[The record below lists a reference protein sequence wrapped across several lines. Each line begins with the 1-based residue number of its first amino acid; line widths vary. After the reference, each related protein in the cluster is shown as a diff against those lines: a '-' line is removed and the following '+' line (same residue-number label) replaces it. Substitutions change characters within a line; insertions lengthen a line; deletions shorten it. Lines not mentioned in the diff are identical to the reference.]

1 MQTEKLFPERIV
13 LDRFHLWWMRC
24 TIAIIL
30 SCLIS
35 VNDFKS
41 DVTVPVVDEGGLKRS
56 ESYENFLHSGGVT
69 IDGE

>member
-1 MQTEKLFPERIV
+1 MQTKVVSREN
-13 LDRFHLWWMRC
+13 RFRQVSPVMDEMYNSNNS
-24 TIAIIL
+24 L

>member
-1 MQTEKLFPERIV
+1 
-13 LDRFHLWWMRC
+13 MRC
-24 TIAIIL
+24 TIAIIIFSFL
-30 SCLIS
+30 TS

-56 ESYENFLHSGGVT
+56 ESYENFLRSSGGVT

>member
-1 MQTEKLFPERIV
+1 MMDE
-13 LDRFHLWWMRC
+13 MYNSNNS
-24 TIAIIL
+24 L
-30 SCLIS
+30 SCFIS